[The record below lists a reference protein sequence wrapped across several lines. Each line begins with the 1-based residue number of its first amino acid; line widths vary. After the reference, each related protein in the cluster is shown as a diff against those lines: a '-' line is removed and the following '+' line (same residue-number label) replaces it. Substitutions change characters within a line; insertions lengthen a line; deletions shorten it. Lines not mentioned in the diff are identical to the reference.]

1 MYVVCGNGHMLF
13 AADTWDGEWRAVAPL
28 ATPPKWEDP
37 TIWFDRRQNF
47 HIIYHVWAADPYEA
61 HNEPASGHGFSA
73 AGDGIHWTFSTDQPF
88 TGTVSFFVT
97 FL

>member
-1 MYVVCGNGHMLF
+1 MLF